1 MNTSLHIPDDLARR
15 LENHLSSSK
24 CEFKSKN
31 AFIVKAVRSLLDE
44 VENETNWCEEIM
56 AWQGGD
62 LEIER
67 EELTGFNRDLEL

>member
-24 CEFKSKN
+24 CEVKSKN
-31 AFIVKAVRSLLDE
+31 AFIVKAVRQLLDE

-56 AWQGGD
+56 NWQGGD
-62 LEIER
+62 IELKR
-67 EELTGFNRDLEL
+67 EELTGFGKDLEL